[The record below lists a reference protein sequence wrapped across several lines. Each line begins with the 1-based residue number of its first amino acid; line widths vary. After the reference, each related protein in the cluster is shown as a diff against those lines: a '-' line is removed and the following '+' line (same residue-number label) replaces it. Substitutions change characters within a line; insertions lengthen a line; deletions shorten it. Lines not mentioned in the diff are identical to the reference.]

1 MSQVGIWFILSC
13 KRYLKKLSFFLILL
27 VLPVIT
33 FWLQG
38 VEKEEGQ
45 EVRIAVYS
53 ESEGGLEGQL
63 AENLV
68 DEETNSRRALFRF
81 YLCGSE
87 EQVKD
92 DVAARRAE
100 CGYVFSEALREKLDG
115 KSYRRSIRVYSAPS
129 TVLDAL
135 STEVV
140 FGALMELYDREIF
153 VDYVLESQVV
163 KEAAAAWGRQEEE
176 MKAQLKEQSGY
187 LYDKW
192 MNNGS
197 TFRFEYGY
205 RSKGGQMQ
213 EQAAWRIF
221 PVRGIVAVYLFVIG
235 LYSAVM
241 VGYDEAKGLFLPLSR
256 GKRGMCS
263 MAALGAPVFLGGLSC
278 LAALKTGG
286 SLEGLGREILA
297 IGSYGAAV
305 CIFSYGVKKVCR
317 NPHLIGSMIPF
328 LLVGSLVFTPVF
340 FDITQFIPQLGWIER
355 LFLPSYYLRA
365 FL

>member
-1 MSQVGIWFILSC
+1 MRQVGTWFILSC

-33 FWLQG
+33 FWLRG
-38 VEKEEGQ
+38 VEETEGQ

-53 ESEGGLEGQL
+53 EAGDGLEGQL
-63 AENLV
+63 AAHLV
-68 DEETNSRRALFRF
+68 DEEKNSRRALFRF
-81 YLCGSE
+81 YQCSSE
-87 EQVKD
+87 EQLRE

-100 CGYVFSEALREKLDG
+100 CGYVFSEGLREKLDG
-115 KSYRRSIRVYSAPS
+115 KNYRRSIRVYSAPS

-153 VDYVLESQVV
+153 VDYVLESQVIEGV
-163 KEAAAAWGRQEEE
+163 VAASGGQEDEI
-176 MKAQLKEQSGY
+176 KAQLKEQSGY

-192 MNNGS
+192 LNNGS

-205 RSKGGQMQ
+205 RSRGGQVQ
-213 EQAAWRIF
+213 DKASWRIF
-221 PVRGIVAVYLFVIG
+221 PVRGIVAVYLFLVG

-241 VGYDEAKGLFLPLSR
+241 IGYDEAKGLFLPLSH
-256 GKRGMCS
+256 GKRCACS
-263 MAALGAPVFLGGLSC
+263 IAVLGAPVFLGMLSC
-278 LAALKTGG
+278 LTALKTGG
-286 SLEGLGREILA
+286 SLEGLGREIMIMA
-297 IGSYGAAV
+297 GYGAAV
-305 CIFSYGVKKVCR
+305 CVFSYGVKMICR
-317 NPHLIGSMIPF
+317 SPHLIGAMIPF

-340 FDITQFIPQLGWIER
+340 FDIRQFIPQMGWIER

-365 FL
+365 F